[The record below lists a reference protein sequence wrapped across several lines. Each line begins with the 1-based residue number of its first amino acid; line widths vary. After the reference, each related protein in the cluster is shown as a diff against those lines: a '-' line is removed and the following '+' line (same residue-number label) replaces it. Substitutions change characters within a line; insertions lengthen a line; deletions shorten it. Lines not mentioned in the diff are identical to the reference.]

1 MAAHVFGQGVHH
13 DICTMLDRAQQIGA
27 WDRVINDQWDAVVMG
42 HFGKG
47 RNVRDIAQGVAN
59 RLAVNGLGF
68 VINVLGKAGWIA
80 RVSKAHFNALLRK
93 GVRKQVVSAAV
104 KRAGRNDVVPGFGDG
119 LNGVGDGR
127 HA

>member
-1 MAAHVFGQGVHH
+1 MLSPRELAAVNDGASHGCAMAAHVFGQGVHH

-59 RLAVNGLGF
+59 
-68 VINVLGKAGWIA
+68 
-80 RVSKAHFNALLRK
+80 
-93 GVRKQVVSAAV
+93 
-104 KRAGRNDVVPGFGDG
+104 
-119 LNGVGDGR
+119 
-127 HA
+127 